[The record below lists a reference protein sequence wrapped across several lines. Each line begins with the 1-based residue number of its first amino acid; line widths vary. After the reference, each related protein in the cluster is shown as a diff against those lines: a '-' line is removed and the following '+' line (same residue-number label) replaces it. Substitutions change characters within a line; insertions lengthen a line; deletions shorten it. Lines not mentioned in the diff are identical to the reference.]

1 MVLRG
6 FIDLDNIRDKI
17 FLPSMLMLK
26 YRVD

>member
-6 FIDLDNIRDKI
+6 FTDLDNIRDKI
-17 FLPSMLMLK
+17 FLSSMLMLK